1 MDEPRLP
8 ARKRPNNVVVDLKDL
23 KSRWLQWCQSVDMA
37 PSQAMRVLVR
47 RLENGQWPRGTG
59 EAPATTQPEQRRS
72 KALSV
77 RPRVPLTRE
86 EAEAAA
92 LLADLEGV
100 SVQWWIAGLVRA
112 RVADQSPVGRPALQA
127 LGIATLQLQAIGRNV
142 NQIARQFNAV
152 AEHLAEGRTR
162 EYEQGVRKLR
172 DEPLMD
178 LMRDLVRI
186 VDVERIAI
194 RDVLDENERRWGVRR
209 ARGGERGPV

>member
-1 MDEPRLP
+1 MWVSAPRPTLGEGAAMDEPRLP

-100 SVQWWIAGLVRA
+100 SVQWWIAGL
-112 RVADQSPVGRPALQA
+112 
-127 LGIATLQLQAIGRNV
+127 
-142 NQIARQFNAV
+142 
-152 AEHLAEGRTR
+152 
-162 EYEQGVRKLR
+162 
-172 DEPLMD
+172 
-178 LMRDLVRI
+178 
-186 VDVERIAI
+186 
-194 RDVLDENERRWGVRR
+194 
-209 ARGGERGPV
+209 